1 MMVRL
6 WMKIVR
12 CRSMYVKNIKEFD
25 LINSIKYLKKMD
37 PDLKRLFDL
46 YRVNN
51 LQPENN
57 YFRSLIRSIIYQQ
70 LSGNS
75 ARKIFERFN
84 NFFVGNSFPTP
95 EKILSTDIEKLR
107 STGLSFRKAEYIN
120 NIAQAFLDEPEVYLN
135 LEKMDD
141 DEIID
146 NLTKVKGVGLWTA
159 QMFLMFTLNRPDI
172 FPATDLAMQKGFRIY
187 FSLENLPNSY
197 EMINRSQQW
206 IPYRTTVSLYLWS
219 VLEGPF
225 EW

>member
-6 WMKIVR
+6 WMKIVG

-25 LINSIKYLKKMD
+25 LINSIKHLKKMD

-197 EMINRSQQW
+197 EMIKRSQQW

>member
-206 IPYRTTVSLYLWS
+206 IPYRTTVSLYFWS
-219 VLEGPF
+219 VIEGPF